1 METVHKQLFDFF
13 SSFIRDLSK
22 TYREIKSCLYR
33 NYEDCLVVE
42 NCVNFSEFPKIGKF
56 LSVIKEHEKM
66 IIDKNLDFFDL
77 EIEILE
83 EISFKRLWEKNISN
97 KTRENIWKYLQTFQI
112 ININLESS
120 VKLKEA
126 INQINN
132 DEEVELDRDTAKD
145 LNKLKKLSENVQDP
159 VINNGNENEIDQMLG
174 GLMNTGI
181 GDIAKEVAQTLDM
194 ETMFKGVDQDS
205 NPMDIVT
212 QIMNPDK
219 MGEIFKNI
227 NSIMEAKMESGDLN
241 EDQLKNDA
249 MNAMGIMGDNP
260 MFKGMMEQMNKNKP
274 E

>member
-1 METVHKQLFDFF
+1 METVNKQLFDFF

-22 TYREIKSCLYR
+22 TYPEIKSCLYR

-42 NCVNFSEFPKIGKF
+42 NCENLSEFPKIEKF

-66 IIDKNLDFFDL
+66 IIDKNLEFFDL
-77 EIEILE
+77 EIELLE

-132 DEEVELDRDTAKD
+132 DEEVDLDKDTAKD
-145 LNKLKKLSENVQDP
+145 LNKLKKLSENVQD
-159 VINNGNENEIDQMLG
+159 NTNHDENEIDQMLG

-181 GDIAKEVAQTLDM
+181 GDIAKEVAQSLDI
-194 ETMFKGVDQDS
+194 ESMFKGVDENS
-205 NPMDIVT
+205 NPMDVVS
-212 QIMNPDK
+212 QLMNPEK
-219 MGEIFKNI
+219 MGEIFQNI
-227 NSIMEAKMESGDLN
+227 NSVMEKKMENGDLS
-241 EDQLKNDA
+241 EEQLKNDA
-249 MNAMGIMGDNP
+249 MNAMGMMGENP